1 VLGFW
6 YMSRALLAISEA
18 SKNHGDGRYKG
29 LRCSYLQSPRVLPP
43 PPARGIGS
51 KQQQQRPACLGGE
64 VVKNE
69 VAVLVVLIRRHCR
82 DVGAAVRIGSSSGS
96 CHSWCRCWWR
106 GPSIILPFSL
116 HRT

>member
-1 VLGFW
+1 
-6 YMSRALLAISEA
+6 M
-18 SKNHGDGRYKG
+18 
-29 LRCSYLQSPRVLPP
+29 
-43 PPARGIGS
+43 
-51 KQQQQRPACLGGE
+51 
-64 VVKNE
+64 VKNE

-82 DVGAAVRIGSSSGS
+82 DVGAAVRRAMDDEVPGVVEEETGPVAVRIGSSSGS